1 VSEDA
6 PRGTLPVRQG
16 AAALVLLGVV
26 IAGLI
31 GGWPWALW
39 VLAAAA
45 LLTAIVLLWESLLAL
60 GGSEELTL
68 EEAFS
73 LAAPTAADE
82 QKRAVL
88 RALKDLEYELL
99 MGKISQEDYSALSAR
114 YRAQA
119 RDLLRQLDQNLGD
132 MRTQAEQLLR
142 ERLLEEGLDP
152 DPDPKPAVKPDP
164 ADSDSSDPSREEAE

>member
-1 VSEDA
+1 VNQD
-6 PRGTLPVRQG
+6 TLAARPAVRQG
-16 AAALVLLGVV
+16 ASVVVLVATL
-26 IAGLI
+26 IAGWI

-39 VLAAAA
+39 VLGAAA
-45 LLTAIVLLWESLLAL
+45 LLTAIILIWESLLAL
-60 GGSEELTL
+60 GGSEELSL

-99 MGKISQEDYSALSAR
+99 MGKISQDDYAQLSAR
-114 YRAQA
+114 YRSQA
-119 RDLLRQLDQNLGD
+119 KDLLRQLDQNLGD
-132 MRTQAEQLLR
+132 MRARAEQLLH

-152 DPDPKPAVKPDP
+152 SADPESKGQQSTTRA
-164 ADSDSSDPSREEAE
+164 ASQQEEE

>member
-1 VSEDA
+1 MNQD
-6 PRGTLPVRQG
+6 TLATMPAARQG
-16 AAALVLLGVV
+16 ASAVVLLATV
-26 IAGLI
+26 IAGWI

-39 VLAAAA
+39 ALAAAA
-45 LLTAIVLLWESLLAL
+45 LLAAIILIWESLLAL
-60 GGSEELTL
+60 GGSEDLSL

-99 MGKISQEDYSALSAR
+99 MGKISQEDYAELSAR
-114 YRAQA
+114 YRSQA
-119 RDLLRQLDQNLGD
+119 KDLLRQLDHNLGD
-132 MRTQAEQLLR
+132 MRARAEKLLR

-152 DPDPKPAVKPDP
+152 
-164 ADSDSSDPSREEAE
+164 SSDPASKEQQRTTLAAPQPEEE